1 VEFTERAIVLRLGGF
16 READL
21 WLRLFSPG
29 RGIFS
34 AFAFG
39 GSKSRRRFSGCLDL
53 FNEALFHIKSS
64 GQNFERGGYLTLQE
78 GTLLRGPD
86 RLRRDWRKLGV
97 AINCSLFL
105 ESFCQDIGP
114 DAGPGMGR
122 ASDSENDANDSPG
135 RVIWA
140 SGAARSHA
148 LFVQLLN
155 TLESDNPVSPLL
167 PIFFRAR
174 LAFEQGYAL
183 NPRGCSFCGQIWQ
196 TDSQATLLLGEH
208 GLICQSCAAR
218 VGYGARRF
226 KLDAPGLTALRHIL
240 EQPLHTW
247 HDMPVPEQG
256 QKDCARAADAFLQF
270 HTGLHWSHGRFRR
283 G

>member
-1 VEFTERAIVLRLGGF
+1 MEFTDRSIVLRLGGF

-21 WLRLFSPG
+21 WVRLLSPT

-53 FNEALFHIKSS
+53 FNEVHFHVKSS
-64 GQNFERGGYLTLQE
+64 GQSGYLALQE

-97 AINCSLFL
+97 AVNCSLFL
-105 ESFCQDIGP
+105 ESFCLGG
-114 DAGPGMGR
+114 GPGAVDTADWTDG
-122 ASDSENDANDSPG
+122 AD
-135 RVIWA
+135 
-140 SGAARSHA
+140 GAARSHN

-155 TLESDNPVSPLL
+155 ALESDAPASPLL

-183 NPRGCSFCGQIWQ
+183 SPQGCSFCGQAWEAG
-196 TDSQATLLLGEH
+196 SQAALLLGEH
-208 GLICQSCAAR
+208 GLICRDCAAR
-218 VGYGARRF
+218 LNSGARRF
-226 KLDAPGLTALRHIL
+226 NLGPESLAALRHIL
-240 EQPLHTW
+240 EQPLQDW
-247 HDMPVPEQG
+247 RDMPAPEQG
-256 QKDCARAADAFLQF
+256 QKECARAADAFLQF
-270 HTGLHWSHGRFRR
+270 HTGLHWSRGRFRR